1 METRARYILI
11 GAFTIAGFVGIVAF
25 VLLFSR
31 LQLDQQYD
39 YYDIDFTS
47 VSGLGNA
54 SDVRFNGLPVGRV
67 VDVRLA
73 PDRSGTI
80 QVRIEIDADTPVRT
94 DSIATIEPQGVTGVA
109 FVGISSG
116 APNAPLLVP
125 REDGQIPKIT
135 AGRSTLQTLTEDA
148 PQLLDEALTIAR
160 EIGNL
165 FDGENQGRI
174 QNILVNVENASDEFA
189 KTLNDF
195 SNVAETVTEFAQQI
209 SRFNTTLE
217 SLTGDITGVLE
228 AAKTTL
234 DSIGELSNQAQTFVS
249 DGSEALVSVRTTVED
264 AGDYVTGSLTD
275 TTQQLQETLADLREQ
290 ANVLSADARVLMGT
304 YNTTGETA
312 TAGLQE
318 ARVTLQ
324 TVDRLIARVDETAV
338 VVTDTVARIDALI
351 ESEGGPLLAET
362 RVMVAEATRAVATV
376 NATVQTDL
384 PAIIADIRSATD
396 TASTVISELGENLT
410 SASGRIDGVVDEA
423 EKALSAATT
432 AFSNANETL
441 TEINR
446 AMETGDRALA
456 AAESAF
462 SGASRVIN
470 DDLSGIISGLE
481 ETLATL
487 RQTIG
492 QVSDD
497 IPGISADLRNA
508 SDSAASAFAELQAMA
523 QASAPAVETFATTA
537 LPIYTRLGQETRE
550 LVDNL
555 DRLTLQI
562 ERDPARFFLDNE
574 TPEFRR

>member
-11 GAFTIAGFVGIVAF
+11 GAFTIAGFIGIVAF
-25 VLLFSR
+25 ILLFSR
-31 LQLDQQYD
+31 LQLDRQYD

-54 SDVRFNGLPVGRV
+54 SDVRFNGLPVGQV
-67 VDVRLA
+67 VDVRLS

-94 DSIATIEPQGVTGVA
+94 DSVATIEPQGVTGVA
-109 FVGISSG
+109 FVGIASG
-116 APNAPLLVP
+116 TPNAPLLVP
-125 REDGQIPKIT
+125 AAPGDIPTIT

-148 PQLLDEALTIAR
+148 PELLDEALTIAR
-160 EIGNL
+160 EIGSL
-165 FDGENQGRI
+165 LGGENQGRI
-174 QNILVNVENASDEFA
+174 QNILINVENASDEFA
-189 KTLNDF
+189 QTLNDF
-195 SNVAETVTEFAQQI
+195 SNVAETVTEFAEQI

-234 DSIGELSNQAQTFVS
+234 DSIGELSTQAQTFVS
-249 DGSEALVSVRTTVED
+249 DGSDALVSVRTTVED
-264 AGDYVTGSLTD
+264 AGDYVTGSLTE
-275 TTQQLQETLADLREQ
+275 TTQQLQQTLASVREQ
-290 ANVLSADARVLMGT
+290 ADVLSADAQALMRT
-304 YNTTGETA
+304 IDTTGTTA

-324 TVDRLIARVDETAV
+324 AVDRLIARVDETAV
-338 VVTDTVARIDALI
+338 VVTDTVARVDALI
-351 ESEGGPLLAET
+351 EREGGPLLAET
-362 RVMVAEATRAVATV
+362 RVMVAEATRAVSSV
-376 NATVQTDL
+376 NAAVQTDL
-384 PAIIADIRSATD
+384 PAIIADIRSAAD
-396 TASTVISELGENLT
+396 TASTVISEVGENLT

-423 EKALSAATT
+423 EKTLNAATT

-441 TEINR
+441 SAING

-470 DDLSGIISGLE
+470 DDLSGIITGLE
-481 ETLATL
+481 QTLATL

-508 SDSAASAFAELQAMA
+508 SASAASAFAELQSMA
-523 QASAPAVETFATTA
+523 QSSAPAVETFATTA
-537 LPIYTRLGQETRE
+537 LPAYTRLGQETRE
-550 LVDNL
+550 LVNNL

-562 ERDPARFFLDNE
+562 ERDPARFFLNNE